1 MKTLLLFLL
10 LIFSGL
16 SLFAQKE
23 DETLASQY
31 MRNGETQKA
40 VDIYQKLYQQ
50 NNDRYYDPYFNSL
63 LSLKKFDEAEAITKK
78 TIERH
83 PQNYEFVIALGRVY
97 SENGDKSKAN
107 SVYDGLIKNMPSDPS
122 AAIRLSS
129 RFSNVHNIDYAIKV
143 LIQGRKL
150 LQNDQLF
157 ALEMSTLYRYKNDKA
172 NMLKEYLTLLQTKPD
187 YISDAKRNMSAMFD
201 GAQDY
206 NMLKAALLKTISQ
219 YPGQLVYADLLTW
232 QFLQQ
237 KQFNLALSQALILNR
252 RQNDDGKSVDELCQ
266 ILVINEAY
274 DDAIRGYQYIID
286 KGKQH
291 TLYEKSRIGLINTKN
306 LKITAAKHEQ
316 TDLADLEKNYLD
328 LLAEFGHT
336 PITAPAMEKLA
347 RLQAFQ
353 LKKPIQAEKTLVDLI
368 AIPKL
373 PAELSGGCKLEL
385 GDVYLINGKPWDAT
399 LMYSQVEK
407 AFSGTPVGQDA
418 QYRNA
423 KLAYYTGDFAW
434 AKEQLDILKA
444 ETSQFI
450 DNDAL
455 NLSLMIGDHTVFDST
470 ANALKMY
477 ARADLFIFK
486 GEPEQAVITLDSID
500 KVYPVNDLGNDILM
514 AKAHIL
520 IQSKEYLAAT
530 MPLKKI
536 AVESQAD
543 FWADDAVFMLGDI
556 YQNHLDDR
564 SAAKTWYQ
572 KIISDYPGSLW
583 INEARKRFRILRGDT
598 TPSS

>member
-10 LIFSGL
+10 LIFSGFA
-16 SLFAQKE
+16 LFAQKE
-23 DETLASQY
+23 DEMLAGQY

-50 NNDRYYDPYFNSL
+50 NNDRWYDAYLNSL

-78 TIERH
+78 IIDRH

-97 SENGDKSKAN
+97 SENGNKDKAAG
-107 SVYDGLIKNMPSDPS
+107 VYDGLIKNMTDDPA

-129 RFSNVHNIDYAIKV
+129 KFSNVHNIDYAIKA

-150 LQNDQLF
+150 LKNDQLF

-172 NMLKEYLTLLQTKPD
+172 DMLREYLTLLQTKPD
-187 YISDAKRNMSAMFD
+187 YVSDAKRNISAMFD

-206 NMLKAALLKTISQ
+206 NMLKTALLKMIKQ
-219 YPGQLVYADLLTW
+219 YPDQLVYADLLTW

-237 KQFNLALSQALILNR
+237 KQFDIALSQALVLNR

-266 ILVINEAY
+266 ILVANEAY
-274 DDAIRGYQYIID
+274 DEAIRGYQYIID
-286 KGKQH
+286 KGKENK
-291 TLYEKSRIGLINTKN
+291 LYEKSRIELINTKN
-306 LKITAAKHEQ
+306 LRITAAKYAEA
-316 TDLADLEKNYLD
+316 DLVELEKNYLD
-328 LLAEFGHT
+328 LLTEFGRT

-353 LKKPIQAEKTLVDLI
+353 LNKPAQAEKTLIDLI
-368 AIPKL
+368 AIPRL
-373 PAELSGGCKLEL
+373 PADLSGGCKLEL
-385 GDVYLINGKPWDAT
+385 GDVYLINSKPWDAT

-423 KLAYYTGDFAW
+423 KLAYFTGDFTW
-434 AKEQLDILKA
+434 AKEQLNILKA

-455 NLSLMIGDHTVFDST
+455 NLSLMIGDHTAFDST

-477 ARADLFIFK
+477 ARADLLIFK
-486 GEPEQAVITLDSID
+486 GAPEQAVITLDSID

-520 IQSKEYLAAT
+520 IQKKEYQAAIV
-530 MPLKKI
+530 PLKKI
-536 AVESQAD
+536 ASESKED

-556 YQNHLDDR
+556 YQNHLDDKT
-564 SAAKTWYQ
+564 AAQGWYQ

-583 INEARKRFRILRGDT
+583 INEARKRFRVLRGDT
-598 TPSS
+598 TTGS